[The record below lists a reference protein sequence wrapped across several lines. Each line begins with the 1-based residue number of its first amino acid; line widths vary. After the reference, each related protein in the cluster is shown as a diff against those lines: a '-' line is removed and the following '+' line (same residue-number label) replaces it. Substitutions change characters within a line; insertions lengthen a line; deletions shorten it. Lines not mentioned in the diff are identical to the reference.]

1 LSQYVHF
8 GVILITIPNLIVI
21 GLMLLVFAAAVAL
34 SLPQERA
41 DQPLPHQPSV
51 DQPAT
56 DQPTAGE

>member
-1 LSQYVHF
+1 LSQYLHF

-21 GLMLLVFAAAVAL
+21 GLMIVVFAAAVAL

-41 DQPLPHQPSV
+41 DQPLL
-51 DQPAT
+51 DQSTT

>member
-1 LSQYVHF
+1 MSQYLHF

-21 GLMLLVFAAAVAL
+21 GLMIVVFAAAVAL

-41 DQPLPHQPSV
+41 DQPLL
-51 DQPAT
+51 DQPTT

>member
-1 LSQYVHF
+1 LSQYLHF

-21 GLMLLVFAAAVAL
+21 GLMIVVFAAAVAL

-41 DQPLPHQPSV
+41 DQPLL
-51 DQPAT
+51 DQPTT